1 MEDRIIKNVR
11 NLFGQEKQDYYKPVR
26 VSNFWSKIIV
36 NTKVKVKELKH
47 SQSKDTLM
55 KLKHTRKMP

>member
-1 MEDRIIKNVR
+1 MEDRIIKDVR

-36 NTKVKVKELKH
+36 NMKVMVKELKH

-55 KLKHTRKMP
+55 KLKHTRKMS